1 MATIGRRS
9 EWLENRAAPYVLA
22 PGELGRHGAVL
33 LFKVLGRDIGG
44 LLSFCE
50 FTLDPWESGP
60 VLHRHTSVDEAFYMV
75 AGRLAAQLNQRLQA
89 AAGGFVWVPRAEDR
103 AVGWVRGA
111 APALRSLSGLL

>member
-1 MATIGRRS
+1 
-9 EWLENRAAPYVLA
+9 
-22 PGELGRHGAVL
+22 
-33 LFKVLGRDIGG
+33 
-44 LLSFCE
+44 
-50 FTLDPWESGP
+50 
-60 VLHRHTSVDEAFYMV
+60 MV